1 MNKLWS
7 EVKYWVIILIIL
19 AVLFELVASMI
30 LFRKYIP
37 GNLAILHFTGKLFKK
52 GAGQKAYDMHKMSR
66 PGVSDEVNK
75 MIADETKDATQ
86 YSYEPWMMFRM
97 ANYNSK
103 YVNVNRYERRSS
115 PDAFIKSGSPDT
127 IDIYFFGGNTMYG
140 YNLADDETIPSRFL
154 KAYQQQNPARSV
166 RVRNFGIPHYYSK
179 QELMLLSSL
188 LFEGSRPD
196 IVIFLDGM
204 NDFYPSRI
212 LYYDRPWF
220 SYALQQSFEGKMAQT
235 GKAAFIDSTDQLYN
249 DPPGITG
256 NNYNDELLLKY
267 KNNIRMATDLCRN
280 TGIKSYFFCQPVPF
294 YKNSNLTRNKYQ
306 GNYQRFEYI
315 YPELEKYKDSLA
327 NFYFLGNMLEDENE
341 NAFIDSFNYSPAFSE
356 KVAIQILNTVKN
368 DLQ

>member
-1 MNKLWS
+1 MKKLWS
-7 EVKYWVIILIIL
+7 DLKYWVFILIFL
-19 AVLFELVASMI
+19 AILFELVASMI
-30 LFRKYIP
+30 LFRKYTT
-37 GNLAILHFTGKLFKK
+37 GKLATLHFTGKMFKN
-52 GAGQKAYDMHKMSR
+52 GAGQNVYNMHKMSR
-66 PGVSDEVNK
+66 PGASDNVNK
-75 MIADETKDATQ
+75 MIADDTKDATQ

-97 ANYNSK
+97 ANHSSK
-103 YVNVNRYERRSS
+103 YVNVHGFERKSA
-115 PDAFIKSGSPDT
+115 PAEFINSGSSDT

-188 LFEGSRPD
+188 LFEGNRPD

-204 NDFYPSRI
+204 NDFYPSRM
-212 LYYDRPWF
+212 LYYDRPYF
-220 SYALQQSFEGKMAQT
+220 SYALQQSFEGMMAENGNYT
-235 GKAAFIDSTDQLYN
+235 FIDSTGQFYN

-267 KNNIRMATDLCRN
+267 KNNIRMATGLCGKL
-280 TGIKSYFFCQPVPF
+280 GIKSYFFCQPVPF
-294 YKNSNLTRNKYQ
+294 YKNANLNRDTYI
-306 GNYQRFEYI
+306 GNYKRFEYI
-315 YPELEKYKDSLA
+315 YPELEKNKDSLD
-327 NFYFLGNMLEDENE
+327 NFYFLANMLENESE

-356 KVAIQILNTVKN
+356 KVAKQILNTVKK